1 MDGDILSLGYICDHI
16 FFDNKAWMCSFLTS
30 ISQKSN
36 VFGVRDLDFKQIDLK
51 RIPNVYI
58 KVIFKCLFDEV
69 PYWDEFRK
77 IFMDFKLDKLLTS
90 LIWKNNHDII
100 ECINSEN
107 IYDFIDD
114 GLLNTLRQLLSKNS
128 SVSDM
133 WKIVSNVLSKIN
145 KKSGKKLPKELDLEH
160 MLLKIKNF
168 KPKKKLNPE
177 VEEIFRRIGLNTWQQ
192 QKIIPQERYA
202 SLQKKYRFWI
212 WDDFITVG
220 IPELFSLIVEVI
232 GKQDSSFS
240 DLTKILYP
248 LFINLPGAMQIL
260 HIARLCHKKFDKHI
274 IMSIPSLI
282 SLGMVG
288 MLEVSKHTKL
298 SQKDNTVL
306 AMIRNSQAT
315 DRKGVAK
322 WLELVISLVSNN
334 SNSYH
339 NIRSKWQ
346 LFYL

>member
-1 MDGDILSLGYICDHI
+1 M
-16 FFDNKAWMCSFLTS
+16 
-30 ISQKSN
+30 
-36 VFGVRDLDFKQIDLK
+36 
-51 RIPNVYI
+51 
-58 KVIFKCLFDEV
+58 
-69 PYWDEFRK
+69 
-77 IFMDFKLDKLLTS
+77 
-90 LIWKNNHDII
+90 
-100 ECINSEN
+100 
-107 IYDFIDD
+107 
-114 GLLNTLRQLLSKNS
+114 
-128 SVSDM
+128 
-133 WKIVSNVLSKIN
+133 
-145 KKSGKKLPKELDLEH
+145 
-160 MLLKIKNF
+160 
-168 KPKKKLNPE
+168 
-177 VEEIFRRIGLNTWQQ
+177 
-192 QKIIPQERYA
+192 
-202 SLQKKYRFWI
+202 
-212 WDDFITVG
+212 
-220 IPELFSLIVEVI
+220 IVEVI